1 MPIRQ
6 NVNLRTCALGVCGLL
21 AATLSAGAAALHRG
35 DVAADPT
42 FVLHLDVDG
51 LRPTAIGQFLL
62 NQMDKPEAQG
72 MVSAFQTIFNL
83 DPRKQ
88 LHGLT
93 LYSTGKTP
101 EEGVLLV
108 YGDFDADRLL
118 TLAKQAADYQSTTHK
133 QHTIHNWVDEKK
145 KARNGV
151 KPRVYAAIQG
161 SHILIFSQQEAR
173 VAQALD
179 VLDRA
184 APSLVSSGVFPQ
196 LGTGGSSFLQAAAR
210 KLDLPESTPNAALLR
225 LAKSARLEIG
235 EAQGQLR
242 ATLNLEAEDE
252 AVAKQMALIGQ
263 GLIALMKLQKD
274 NPGSVK
280 LATGLSLKQ
289 DGAEVVASLAAPIN
303 DAVEVMKADAAKK
316 AQKKAKAEED

>member
-1 MPIRQ
+1 M
-6 NVNLRTCALGVCGLL
+6 NFLRPALCACGLV
-21 AATLSAGAAALHRG
+21 AATVTASAAPLQRA
-35 DVAADPT
+35 DVAAEPT
-42 FVLHLDVDG
+42 WVLHLDCDA
-51 LRPTAIGQFLL
+51 LRPTPIGQYLL
-62 NQMDKPEAQG
+62 SEMEKPEAEANLAGLQS
-72 MVSAFQTIFNL
+72 MFNF

-133 QHTIHNWVDEKK
+133 QHAIHNWVDEKK

-184 APSLVSSGVFPQ
+184 APSLASSGVFPQ
-196 LGTGGSSFLQAAAR
+196 LGNGGSSFLQAAAR

-252 AVAKQMALIGQ
+252 AVAKQMALVGQ

>member
-1 MPIRQ
+1 M
-6 NVNLRTCALGVCGLL
+6 NMNFLRPALCACGLV
-21 AATLSAGAAALHRG
+21 AATVTASAAPLQRA
-35 DVAADPT
+35 DVAAGPT
-42 FVLHLDVDG
+42 WVLHLDCDA
-51 LRPTAIGQFLL
+51 LRPTPIGQYLL
-62 NQMDKPEAQG
+62 SEMEKPEAEANLAGLQS
-72 MVSAFQTIFNL
+72 MFNF